1 MAAVVVCHCVIG
13 NSVWS
18 TSRAHCK
25 ARSAVLLKGGRG
37 SCRTPLWD
45 VRSNADLANWV
56 NYPGRV
62 PLPISSSSVPP
73 SLAPAPLL
81 YFAKFAERDADN
93 DGAAS
98 GAEGTE
104 MSHST
109 ERLG

>member
-1 MAAVVVCHCVIG
+1 MPTWQH
-13 NSVWS
+13 
-18 TSRAHCK
+18 
-25 ARSAVLLKGGRG
+25 
-37 SCRTPLWD
+37 
-45 VRSNADLANWV
+45 WV

-73 SLAPAPLL
+73 SLTPAPLL

>member
-1 MAAVVVCHCVIG
+1 MSDSFVGRKIKCQPG
-13 NSVWS
+13 N
-18 TSRAHCK
+18 TG
-25 ARSAVLLKGGRG
+25 LI
-37 SCRTPLWD
+37 T
-45 VRSNADLANWV
+45 
-56 NYPGRV
+56 RV